1 MLQNFFV
8 LSGEQLELAQDEVI
22 SISKGYDP
30 DTEHKSE
37 SRFVLTKSNVP
48 FEKIARRAAFV
59 KVAGNISGTF
69 DDVGKIEP
77 QVPRPHTFACRTIN
91 LSSKK
96 IDGTALEREVGA
108 ILKKKWN
115 SRVSLSNPSLM
126 VYLILTDTKR
136 YIGYSD
142 VTIESKRP
150 EKTLRYPHELEWK
163 LARCMVNLSGLKEG
177 QTICDPF
184 CGTGTI
190 LLEAESMG
198 IRSVG
203 IDFDKKMC
211 DISERNLAQN
221 GYESRVINSTFDYI
235 KKIKDDIDSVV
246 TDVPYGSASRS
257 SVAPKKLIQDF
268 VSVLPKKMTLVMVY
282 KKGMDID
289 ELEKAKKYEVY
300 RHKSLTRMIVVR

>member
-22 SISKGYDP
+22 SISKSYDP
-30 DTEHKSE
+30 DTKHNSE
-37 SRFVLTKSNVP
+37 SRLVLIKSTVP
-48 FEKIARRAAFV
+48 FEKIVRRAAFV
-59 KVAGNISGTF
+59 RVAGNISGTF
-69 DDVGKIEP
+69 DDVNKIELEVSGP
-77 QVPRPHTFACRTIN
+77 DTFACRTIN

-96 IDGTALEREVGA
+96 VDGTALERDVGA
-108 ILKKKWN
+108 VFKKRWG

-126 VYLILTDTKR
+126 IYLILTDTKR

-142 VTIESKRP
+142 MPVESKRP
-150 EKTLRYPHELEWK
+150 EKIFKYPHELESK
-163 LARCMVNLSGLKEG
+163 LARCMVNLSSLREG
-177 QTICDPF
+177 QILCDPF

-211 DISERNLAQN
+211 DISEKNLAQN
-221 GYESRVINSTFDYI
+221 GYESRIINSTFDYI
-235 KKIKDDIDSVV
+235 KKIKDDMDAIV

-257 SVAPKKLIQDF
+257 SAAPKKLVQDF
-268 VSVLPKKMTLVMVY
+268 ISVLPKKMRLVMVY
-282 KKGMDID
+282 KKGMDVD
-289 ELEKAKKYEVY
+289 ELDKAKKYEVY
-300 RHKSLTRMIVVR
+300 RHKSLTRVIAVR